1 MTSFLM
7 RSPLFR
13 SDALG
18 KEGLRGFALPGV
30 PVIGTSEG
38 MVNVFRGG
46 LVVLAAALALSGCG
60 RAKIGGA
67 YRDVENPAIT
77 YFFGDA
83 GTWRA
88 ELRVEVGAGVFP
100 HGSGRR
106 LDGTFGRRGDRIDLV
121 CTAVS
126 RQEPTTG
133 EFRGEGIDASAYNH
147 VLRVEDEALVPAP
160 AEEGAEEV
168 FASDINPLGARKLI
182 PAGG

>member
-1 MTSFLM
+1 M
-7 RSPLFR
+7 
-13 SDALG
+13 
-18 KEGLRGFALPGV
+18 PGV
-30 PVIGTSEG
+30 PVTGTSEG
-38 MVNVFRGG
+38 MVHSFRGV

-60 RAKIGGA
+60 RAKIAGA
-67 YRDVENPAIT
+67 YRDAENPAIT
-77 YFFGDA
+77 YFFGDD

-88 ELRVEVGAGVFP
+88 ELRVEVDAGVFP

-106 LDGTFGRRGDRIDLV
+106 LDGTFSRRGDRIDLV

-147 VLRVEDEALVPAP
+147 VVRVEDEALVPAP
-160 AEEGAEEV
+160 AKEGAEEV

-182 PAGG
+182 PADG